1 MGHVSERVLRNHD
14 SHAGIRAL
22 LEQTL
27 VSELMVSPVRCCKD
41 TMTRAQVGSIMLAA
55 EISAMPVVDEDGVVT
70 GLVTKTDIVREDY
83 GEARN
88 QGAAGQIGKF
98 MTPFVLKLREA
109 DNLNTAVNLMAKAA
123 VHHVV
128 ITDADGRARGMLSS
142 LDLMHWL
149 AGLSEAAEI
158 EAEMSA
164 ALGASRK

>member
-1 MGHVSERVLRNHD
+1 MPPVSERVPAHRDPHASLRT
-14 SHAGIRAL
+14 L
-22 LEQTL
+22 LERTL
-27 VSELMVSPVRCCKD
+27 VAELMVSPVRCCKD

-55 EISAMPVVDEDGVVT
+55 EISAMPVVDDEGVVV

-98 MTPFVLKLREA
+98 MTPFVLKLNET
-109 DNLNTAVNLMAKAA
+109 DNLNTAVNLMAKAG

-128 ITDADGRARGMLSS
+128 ITDEAGHARGMLSS

-149 AGLSEAAEI
+149 AGLSQAAEL
-158 EAEMSA
+158 EEEMSHIR
-164 ALGASRK
+164 GTRS